1 MGYILRTRPV
11 VAKAYK
17 KYVQEKKIINT
28 SDFFITL
35 SLNDQYRQ
43 GEIDD
48 SLLTNIGTNQQIF
61 IDIEEEEK
69 RLHLHNRNE
78 RLKSADPLFDLRST
92 HSEVL
97 RGPTSAKEGYGI
109 IDRSLKRVEN
119 VDIECDGNN
128 NSNNSQ

>member
-1 MGYILRTRPV
+1 MGHILRTRPV

-48 SLLTNIGTNQQIF
+48 SLLTNIGTNQQIL

-69 RLHLHNRNE
+69 RLHLSYHP
-78 RLKSADPLFDLRST
+78 KKF
-92 HSEVL
+92 HF
-97 RGPTSAKEGYGI
+97 K
-109 IDRSLKRVEN
+109 
-119 VDIECDGNN
+119 
-128 NSNNSQ
+128 